1 MKLEAAD
8 PVESGRIDAE
18 LLQVAAARLAAGL
31 DGPRRGC
38 RAAECV
44 EEIADDEKQS
54 TVHVTSVARHRAR
67 PFFLRCNTQMV
78 ARHRFTKDCMA
89 VMRCA
94 QRGSSGFSARH
105 TELTNQ
111 FGSTTF
117 IVNQNGDRMMS
128 AFTVRLPDETVAKLD
143 QLAEK
148 VDRSRSYVAAQAI
161 EDYVAREEWQLAE
174 IEAGLDEADRGE
186 FASEKD
192 LAGVIAKYVKPASE
206 R

>member
-1 MKLEAAD
+1 
-8 PVESGRIDAE
+8 
-18 LLQVAAARLAAGL
+18 
-31 DGPRRGC
+31 
-38 RAAECV
+38 
-44 EEIADDEKQS
+44 
-54 TVHVTSVARHRAR
+54 
-67 PFFLRCNTQMV
+67 
-78 ARHRFTKDCMA
+78 
-89 VMRCA
+89 
-94 QRGSSGFSARH
+94 
-105 TELTNQ
+105 
-111 FGSTTF
+111 
-117 IVNQNGDRMMS
+117 MMS

-192 LAGVIAKYVKPASE
+192 LASVIAKYVKPASE